1 MKTSKKNLTQMGNMF
16 NLPTVKPTQAPD
28 GVKANLTTVQMMKE
42 IAREESGDPLVRQL
56 ALNIINHKEVKSHQ
70 YIDEARAIAEW
81 VQENI
86 PYVKDARNIE
96 QIHSPTMLIK
106 RMQRGEAVR
115 GDCDDMSLFLAT
127 LLLSIGHAP
136 MFKCVRFK
144 KTEGSYN
151 HIYVI
156 ERNKNHPK
164 PFEMIIMDCIVKD
177 KDIGYEVK
185 YLSSDVFEI

>member
-1 MKTSKKNLTQMGNMF
+1 MGNMF
-16 NLPTVKPTQAPD
+16 NLHTVKTTNAPD
-28 GVKANLTTVQMMKE
+28 GVNANLKTVQMMKE
-42 IAREESGDPLVRQL
+42 VARNESGDPLVRQL
-56 ALNIINHKEVKSHQ
+56 AINILNHKKVKSHQ

-96 QIHSPTMLIK
+96 QLHSPTTLIK
-106 RMQRGEAVR
+106 RMQRDETVR

-144 KTEGSYN
+144 RKEGSYN

-156 ERNKNHPK
+156 EKNRNVPNP
-164 PFEMIIMDCIVKD
+164 PEMIVMDCIIKD
-177 KDIGYEVK
+177 QDIGYEVK
-185 YLSSDVFEI
+185 YTSSDIFEI